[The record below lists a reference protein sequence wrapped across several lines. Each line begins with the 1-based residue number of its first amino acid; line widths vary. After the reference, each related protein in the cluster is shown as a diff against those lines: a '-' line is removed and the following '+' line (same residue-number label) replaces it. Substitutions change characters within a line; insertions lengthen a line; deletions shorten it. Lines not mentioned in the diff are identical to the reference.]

1 MTLIIRSTIRR
12 ASSFLI
18 NHLMKDGFIAD
29 YEKQASYRWLLEED
43 SGISINKEFQSVIKF
58 RQIPEEEF
66 NGQEAKLIMMR
77 ESINAVSSDDD
88 LDINDVVNTDS
99 SRFLIINNI
108 FDEED
113 DDEDTDDN
121 SIVAFLNNHLGLK
134 DIYKQSDNVILSLE
148 VENAFTDEEWQ
159 QILSLS
165 KEELIDKLDETC
177 AVMDRRIENIDEIP
191 KRYTVE
197 ILTKAQA
204 NLVAL
209 NNAAFIRTIF
219 THIDL
224 SNTRY
229 LNNNNQDTGLINNNF
244 FLREINVTNLDISS
258 TEYIDD
264 LFRENDYLRKVIG
277 LETLNVEH
285 IISAKKMFSGCS
297 SIKEIDTTGWRLP
310 EVKNLDEMFAG
321 CRKLKRILGLSEWN
335 PVKLESL
342 SYTFS
347 TINNIEEI
355 DLSDWKP
362 LHLKSM
368 VGSFHKCKTDRIILP
383 DLSYVTEHCILE
395 SMQSLFESCI
405 AKKIENLNTTNFDNY
420 KKNKKQ
426 FKYQDIFRQS
436 FITDINFMQGFDIM
450 KVFKFDNMV
459 RGIADLTSRIIFSNK
474 INVTYWR
481 KFMSDPEIE
490 EAANKI
496 DYYVSK
502 KNDEEIIIARLKKWA

>member
-1 MTLIIRSTIRR
+1 MTIITRSTIRR
-12 ASSFLI
+12 ANSFLI

-29 YEKQASYRWLLEED
+29 YEKQASYRWLTEQD

-66 NGQEAKLIMMR
+66 DGQEAKLTMMR
-77 ESINAVSSDDD
+77 ESINAVSKD
-88 LDINDVVNTDS
+88 LDDFVNTDS

-113 DDEDTDDN
+113 DDTFDDEDTDDN

-134 DIYKQSDNVILSLE
+134 DIYKQPDNVILSLE

-159 QILSLS
+159 KILSLS
-165 KEELIDKLDETC
+165 KEELVDKLDETC

-219 THIDL
+219 THIDI

-285 IISAKKMFSGCS
+285 IISTKKMFSDCS
-297 SIKEIDTTGWRLP
+297 SINEVNTTGWRFP

-355 DLSDWKP
+355 NLSGWKP

-368 VGSFHKCKTDRIILP
+368 VGSFHMCIADRIILP
-383 DLSYVTEHCILE
+383 DLSYVTEHYILE
-395 SMQSLFESCI
+395 NMQSLFESC
-405 AKKIENLNTTNFDNY
+405 AVEKIENLNKMNFDNY
-420 KKNKKQ
+420 KKNKKYLN
-426 FKYQDIFRQS
+426 YQDMFRQS
-436 FITDINFMQGFDIM
+436 FILDINFMQGFDIM
-450 KVFKFDNMV
+450 KVFKFGDTV

-502 KNDEEIIIARLKKWA
+502 KNDEEIIIARL

>member
-1 MTLIIRSTIRR
+1 MTLITRSTIRR
-12 ASSFLI
+12 ANSFLI

-29 YEKQASYRWLLEED
+29 YEKQASYRWLTEQD

-58 RQIPEEEF
+58 RQIPKEEF
-66 NGQEAKLIMMR
+66 NGQEAKLTMMG

-88 LDINDVVNTDS
+88 LDDFVNTDS

-108 FDEED
+108 FDDED
-113 DDEDTDDN
+113 TDDEDTEDN

-134 DIYKQSDNVILSLE
+134 DIYKQPDNVILSLE

-159 QILSLS
+159 KILSLS
-165 KEELIDKLDETC
+165 KEELINKLDETC

-209 NNAAFIRTIF
+209 NNAVFIRTIF
-219 THIDL
+219 THIDI

-297 SIKEIDTTGWRLP
+297 SLKEIDTTGWRFH

-355 DLSDWKP
+355 DLSGWKH

-368 VGSFHKCKTDRIILP
+368 IGSFHMCTADRIILP

-426 FKYQDIFRQS
+426 FKYQDMFRQS

-474 INVTYWR
+474 IDVTYWR
-481 KFMSDPEIE
+481 KFMTDQEIE
-490 EAANKI
+490 EAAMKLN
-496 DYYVSK
+496 YYVSK
-502 KNDEEIIIARLKKWA
+502 KNDEEIIIARLGEQA